1 MPQVRSSLTSQHHH
15 SPYKV
20 ASLLQYLPVT
30 FLPGQRLLSSVPVAS
45 LHEVAPLLCAFS
57 RHFVT
62 AQSCAPYGLRPRRA
76 QCAKSAGLLA
86 FGLVVH
92 SVYEVRRPSAVILSL
107 HNHVLNAA
115 FGLVVRR
122 V

>member
-1 MPQVRSSLTSQHHH
+1 MVCTTRAPTVPRVVPQVRSLLTSQHHH

-20 ASLLQYLPVT
+20 ASLLQYVPVT

-62 AQSCAPYGLRPRRA
+62 AQSCAPSGLRPRRA
-76 QCAKSAGLLA
+76 QCVKSAGLLAFLA

-92 SVYEVRRPSAVILSL
+92 SV
-107 HNHVLNAA
+107 
-115 FGLVVRR
+115 
-122 V
+122 